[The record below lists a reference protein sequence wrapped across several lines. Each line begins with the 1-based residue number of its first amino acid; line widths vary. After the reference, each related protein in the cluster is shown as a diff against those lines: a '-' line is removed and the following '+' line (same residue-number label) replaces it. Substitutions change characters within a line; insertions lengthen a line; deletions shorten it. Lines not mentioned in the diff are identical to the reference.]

1 MGISKDDY
9 PEEGEVVIC
18 TVTKIMPY
26 GAFVT
31 LDEYGEKEGMIHIS
45 EISSSWVK
53 NIRDFVREGQKVVA
67 KVIRI
72 LPQKG
77 HIDLSLRRV
86 TKQQKVAKIQE
97 WKKRKRVE
105 RIIELLSS
113 KLNEPKEVLMEEV
126 YDKLERKYGN
136 VYSSFEM
143 TKERGIE
150 VLRDAGVKKKYALP
164 LKELIDLYIKL
175 PKVDIHG
182 IFEVKVLKPN
192 GVEIIRDG
200 LSKVYE
206 VDMDKVTIKAY
217 TIGAPRYRVE
227 VNAPNY
233 KVAEGVMKEIIDKVT
248 EYITKMGGEVKFY
261 REK

>member
-1 MGISKDDY
+1 MEVSGEEY
-9 PEEGEVVIC
+9 PEEGEVVVC
-18 TVTKIMPY
+18 TVTKITPY

-31 LDEYGEKEGMIHIS
+31 LDEYNDKEGMIHIS

-67 KVIRI
+67 KVIRV

-97 WKKRKRVE
+97 WKKKRRVE

-113 KLNEPKEVLMEEV
+113 KLNEPKEVLMKEV
-126 YDKLERKYGN
+126 YEKLERKYGN

-143 TKERGIE
+143 AKERGIE
-150 VLRDAGVKKKYALP
+150 VLIDADIKKKYASP

-182 IFEVKVLKPN
+182 IFEVRVLKPN
-192 GVEIIRDG
+192 GIEIIREG

-206 VDMDKVTIKAY
+206 INRDKVSIKAY

-233 KVAEGVMKEIIDKVT
+233 KVAESVMKEITDKVT